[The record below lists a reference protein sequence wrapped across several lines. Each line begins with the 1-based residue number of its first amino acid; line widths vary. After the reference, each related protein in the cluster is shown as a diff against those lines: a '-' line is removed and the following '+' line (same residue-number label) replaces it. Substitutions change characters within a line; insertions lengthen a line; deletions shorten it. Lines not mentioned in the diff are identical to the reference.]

1 MLIGNGSLLHFGEL
15 LMIETAADIL
25 RKAINNCRKSGSI
38 KTEDVPDIMIE
49 KPKRDGFGDYAT
61 NVAML
66 LASREGKPPRQ
77 IAELIANEI
86 KPFVHIKKVEIA
98 GPGFINIFMDDNYW
112 LGLLKEVHI
121 LKEKYGA
128 SNIGAGRKVQVEFVS
143 ANPTGPLHIGHGRG
157 AAVGDSLANILKA
170 VGYDVVKEYYVN
182 DAGRQVYILGESVRL
197 RVDELQGKKIDFPDD
212 YYKGEYVREIAQD
225 YLTKVREKGMLHGTY
240 QEFACEAML
249 DSIKK
254 DLKDFGI
261 EFDRWFSEK
270 TLDEQGLVMNT
281 IAELRRKGYIYDAE
295 GAVWFRTTEFGDD
308 KDRVLIKADGERT
321 YFASDIAYHKEKI
334 KKEFSLIINIWGA
347 DHHGYEARVRAAL
360 KAFGYNDS
368 TLKIIFVQ
376 LVSLLRSGV
385 PVPMG
390 KREGEFV
397 TLRQVI
403 DEVGKDACR
412 FIFLTRKSDAQ
423 LDFDLELAKK
433 QAPENPVF
441 YVQYAHARICSIIK
455 HAKEKGLG
463 IPKTDDVDIKC
474 LSLKEE
480 MDIIKKLAS
489 FPDIV
494 KGSAF
499 AMEPHRITF
508 YLQELAGMF
517 HPYYNKNRVVT
528 EDIKQTNARL
538 YLCEA
543 VKIVIKTGL
552 RILGVSTPEEM

>member
-1 MLIGNGSLLHFGEL
+1 
-15 LMIETAADIL
+15 MIETAADIL

-38 KTEDVPDIMIE
+38 KTEDIPDIIIE

-66 LASREGKPPRQ
+66 LASKEGKPPRQ
-77 IAELIANEI
+77 IAELIAKEI

-98 GPGFINIFMDDNYW
+98 GPGFINIFMVDDYW
-112 LGLLKEVHI
+112 LNLLKEVHN
-121 LKEKYGA
+121 LKERYGT

-157 AAVGDSLANILKA
+157 AAVGDSLANILKT

-197 RVDELQGKKIDFPDD
+197 RFDELQGKKIDFPDD

-225 YLTKVREKGMLHGTY
+225 YLTKVREKGMLLGTY
-240 QEFACEAML
+240 QEFACKAML
-249 DSIKK
+249 ERIKN

-270 TLDEQGLVMNT
+270 K
-281 IAELRRKGYIYDAE
+281 ELRESGMVETAINELDKKGFIKKED
-295 GAVWFRTTEFGDD
+295 GAQWFKTTEFGDD
-308 KDRVLIKADGERT
+308 KNRVLSKTDGELT
-321 YFASDIAYHKEKI
+321 YFASDVAYHKDKMERG
-334 KKEFSLIINIWGA
+334 FSTIVNIWGA

-368 TLKIIFVQ
+368 ALKIIFVQ
-376 LVSLLRSGV
+376 LVSLLRNGV

-403 DEVGKDACR
+403 GEVGKDACR

-455 HAKEKGLG
+455 HAKEKGFG

-543 VKIVIKTGL
+543 VRIVINTGL
-552 RILGVSTPEEM
+552 RLLGVSTPEEM

>member
-1 MLIGNGSLLHFGEL
+1 
-15 LMIETAADIL
+15 MIETAADIL

-38 KTEDVPDIMIE
+38 KTEDIPDIIIE

-66 LASREGKPPRQ
+66 LASKEGKPPRQ
-77 IAELIANEI
+77 IAELIAKEI

-98 GPGFINIFMDDNYW
+98 GPGFINIFMVDDYW
-112 LGLLKEVHI
+112 LNLLKEVHN
-121 LKEKYGA
+121 LKERYGT

-157 AAVGDSLANILKA
+157 AAVGDSLANILKT

-197 RVDELQGKKIDFPDD
+197 RFDELQGKKIDFPDD

-225 YLTKVREKGMLHGTY
+225 YLTKVREKGMLLGTY
-240 QEFACEAML
+240 QEFACKAML
-249 DSIKK
+249 ERIKN

-270 TLDEQGLVMNT
+270 K
-281 IAELRRKGYIYDAE
+281 ELRESGMVETAINELDKKGFIKKED
-295 GAVWFRTTEFGDD
+295 GAQWFKTTEFGDD
-308 KDRVLIKADGERT
+308 KNRVLSKTDGELT
-321 YFASDIAYHKEKI
+321 YFASDVAYHKDKMERG
-334 KKEFSLIINIWGA
+334 FSTIVNIWGA

-368 TLKIIFVQ
+368 ALKIIFVQ
-376 LVSLLRSGV
+376 LVSLLRNGV

-403 DEVGKDACR
+403 GEVGKDACR

-543 VKIVIKTGL
+543 VRIVINTGL
-552 RILGVSTPEEM
+552 RLLGVSTPEEM